1 MSSLYLFDCAT
12 GKLRRGQMFPLTVG
26 NTAECGCRLTMEAQ
40 ILGCFMQRN
49 GQCVFYPRA
58 QYKVNG
64 VATSSSMEM
73 QPGTLYMMSGAKGL
87 FAVMYDEHDTLAA
100 TIQNANAEQWHYF
113 DAAKNSW
120 VGPYSKGQ
128 FSAFAG
134 ALSPEAWVMM
144 GGLYSCMCR
153 FEEFMEMAAFATGVV
168 AMPTPPMQPVAA
180 VGAIPQAQPAMQPI
194 AAPATAPE
202 TYPEKEESH
211 ATPHVDEESGRYLC
225 PTCWLRFDAG
235 DVMNIANHPDLM
247 GDPVLG
253 RDAMLRFFATR
264 FNAKGQALDDRG
276 MPCMHYACPH
286 CRRKLPPHFME
297 LKHHIFSI
305 IGAPS
310 AGKSYYLASLVHEM
324 EYTMGPQFGLGWQDA
339 SPTDNS
345 MLNDVKNRLF
355 SAESPEDAYLSKT
368 DLEGALYEEFHR
380 HGRLV
385 KLPRPFVYSLSRP
398 GSTSSP
404 TSLVFY
410 DNAGEHFEPGRNSED
425 SPGAGHVAVA
435 SGLFFLFDPVTNR
448 AFRKMSSGK
457 DDPQLTTDTRHMD
470 QQNIIMSETYTRIA
484 DMLNLGPGVRLDV
497 PFAVMLGKCDL
508 WEDALAVRYPD
519 AKLLPCYD
527 KGRVI
532 QRNVKANSDLLR
544 RFMMEINPSLCMSA
558 ENISSNVRYFA
569 VSPLGCPPVRF
580 TDPEDGVEKI
590 GPDPDRIN
598 PRYVCDPTLWVL
610 SVIAPQL
617 VPSV

>member
-1 MSSLYLFDCAT
+1 MSSLYLFDCAA
-12 GKLRRGQMFPLTVG
+12 GKLRRGQMFPLNVG
-26 NTAECGCRLTMEAQ
+26 NTADCACRLTMEAQ
-40 ILGCFMQRN
+40 LVGCFMQRN
-49 GQCVFYPRA
+49 GQCTFYPRVP
-58 QYKVNG
+58 YRVNG
-64 VATSSSMEM
+64 ENTSSSMEL
-73 QPGTLYMMSGAKGL
+73 QSGTVYLMSVAKGL
-87 FAVMYDEHDTLAA
+87 FAVMYDETDTLGA
-100 TIQNANAEQWHYF
+100 TFQNANADQWHYF
-113 DAAKNSW
+113 DATKNSW
-120 VGPYSKGQ
+120 VGPYSMGQ
-128 FSAFAG
+128 FSSLVG
-134 ALSPEAWVMM
+134 SLSADSWVMM
-144 GGLYSCMCR
+144 GGLYSCMCHYG
-153 FEEFMEMAAFATGVV
+153 EFLEMASFAAGAV
-168 AMPTPPMQPVAA
+168 AVPAPTPMPVAA
-180 VGAIPQAQPAMQPI
+180 APVAQPTAAVEP
-194 AAPATAPE
+194 APAAVPAA
-202 TYPEKEESH
+202 YPEEEDN
-211 ATPHVDEESGRYLC
+211 AADTPHIDEDSGRYLC

-264 FNAKGQALDDRG
+264 FNAKGQALDDKG

-324 EYTMGPQFGLGWQDA
+324 EYTMGPQFGLGWKDA

-355 SAESPEDAYLSKT
+355 SAESPADAYLSKT
-368 DLEGALYEEFHR
+368 DLEGALYEEFYR
-380 HGRLV
+380 HGRMV
-385 KLPRPFVYSLSRP
+385 KLPRPFVYSLSKP
-398 GSTSSP
+398 GTAEPP

-457 DDPQLTTDTRHMD
+457 DDPQLTTDSRHMD
-470 QQNIIMSETYTRIA
+470 QQNIIMSETYARIV
-484 DMLNLGPGVRLDV
+484 DTLNLGPGVRLDV

-508 WEDALAVRYPD
+508 WEDALAERYPD
-519 AKLLPCYD
+519 AKLLPCFE

-544 RFMMEINPSLCMSA
+544 RFLMDINPALCTGA
-558 ENISSNVRYFA
+558 ESISSNVRYFA

-580 TDPEDGVEKI
+580 TDPLDGVDKI
-590 GPDPDRIN
+590 GPDPDKIA

-610 SVIAPQL
+610 SVIAPHL